1 MLSMEFLQSL
11 VMTPYGAFTALLF
24 VMVMGEV
31 IVKAT
36 KGVLPSAFG
45 VTILLL
51 AGFWSGILP
60 PNIVEI
66 SGITAAFFGLI
77 SALKFHRQHLLS
89 FGFLSKPHTQQGKV
103 DEYEEGNTSFGV

>member
-1 MLSMEFLQSL
+1 MEFLQSL

-31 IVKAT
+31 IAKAT

-77 SALKFHRQHLLS
+77 SALLVANMGTLINQIGRASCRERVWYL
-89 FGFLSKPHTQQGKV
+89 V
-103 DEYEEGNTSFGV
+103 